1 MLFKR
6 RCSSIIISFS
16 IVSTLGAFSIE
27 PHIKFIASPKLKDYK
42 LVASLPSENI
52 SLLAQSNKSKGIYNK
67 FILITNEKTAVLDW
81 ENVTSPTF
89 LPKLLLSDVNKDCN
103 RELIVI
109 LTTGTGSDL
118 HVENIHI
125 LQLPSLK
132 EINIFNPINII
143 NENVNTKIISK
154 NDNKVLIT
162 ISINN
167 NITEVVKDK
176 SFTPLWFNNVAF
188 GSEVHWRI
196 YNDII
201 YADVDAQVSP
211 SGYVGTIEIEYE
223 FKGDV
228 LTSKRIRFV

>member
-6 RCSSIIISFS
+6 ICSSIIISFS
-16 IVSTLGAFSIE
+16 IVSSMGAFSIE
-27 PHIKFIASPKLKDYK
+27 PYVKCIASPDLKDYK

-52 SLLAQSNKSKGIYNK
+52 SLFAQSNKSKDMYNK
-67 FILITNEKTAVLDW
+67 FILVANKKTTVQNW
-81 ENVTSPTF
+81 ENVANSTF
-89 LPKLLLSDVNKDCN
+89 PPKLLLSDINKDGN

-118 HVENIHI
+118 HIENIHI
-125 LQLPSLK
+125 LELPNLK
-132 EINIFNPINII
+132 EISILNPINII

-154 NDNKVLIT
+154 DDKVLIA
-162 ISINN
+162 ISVNN
-167 NITEVVKDK
+167 SITEIVKDK

-188 GSEVHWRI
+188 GSEIHWRI
-196 YNDII
+196 NNDII

-223 FKGDV
+223 FKGDMIA
-228 LTSKRIRFV
+228 LKKIRFI